1 MPTSIADLI
10 GSIESDAEAVT
21 ATAVASSA
29 LHRLEEVS
37 RLLNCLVAEWGD
49 NVTFHRRS
57 ELRTLFTDPLV
68 LTPFDAGSDS
78 PNGEPRLVTGR
89 NVSLHGISFE
99 HETPLP
105 HRDIVLTFALPGG
118 NVESI
123 VTRLM
128 WCRFNRDG
136 RYQSGGRLMRSIASP
151 IGSDVDWNLLRRA

>member
-10 GSIESDAEAVT
+10 SSIDSDAEGVT

-57 ELRTLFTDPLV
+57 ELRTSFNGAIV
-68 LTPFDAGSDS
+68 LTPFDAGSSS
-78 PNGEPRLVTGR
+78 PNGEPRLVRGR

-105 HRDIVLTFALPGG
+105 HRDIVLTFALPDGC
-118 NVESI
+118 VESL

-136 RYQSGGRLMRSIASP
+136 RYQSGGRLLRSIASP
-151 IGSDVDWNLLRRA
+151 IDCNVDWNLLRRA